1 MIKKKLIGSTI
12 FKKGFGT
19 FIIEEGKEDFYK
31 SIGLDIFEDEP
42 NKTKKGTRN
51 RKRSVN
57 TDGENNDK

>member
-1 MIKKKLIGSTI
+1 MIKKKLIGSKI

-51 RKRSVN
+51 RKRSTN
-57 TDGENNDK
+57 TDGENND